1 MPLGALLAWLLVLS
15 PSAQFPAGQSSPQ
28 TYTLRGTV
36 VNSATGEPIHGALVQ
51 LFAER
56 QRSQLTGPGGEFQFE
71 KIPQGTFTLRAQKPG
86 FFFPPELPTSRVQ
99 PTMIT
104 IGADQPPVV
113 LKLVPEG
120 ILSGRVTGDNGEPIE
135 SLPVQLLFDR
145 IENGKRTRAMARGAS
160 TDEQGEFR
168 LAELQPGKYFIFIGP
183 SSGPAVYPASLS
195 QPGARGYPSAFYPG
209 VPDLAS
215 AAPIDITPGKHAEIN
230 LTLSSQPF
238 YRVSGTISGHLQNQ
252 GINLEIINV
261 AGQPMQSGLQFDPAK
276 GVFRTQWLPAGPC
289 TLTAQVFDPT
299 AQQEYFASQD
309 LNLTS
314 DLTGVHLVLLPNIT
328 IPVNFH
334 LETTRDDSPPGARAF
349 SFSSGPNGM
358 QQWQGFVP
366 VRVTLTPQNQVFS
379 QRQRSSDPIGDDTLA
394 ISNVSPGVYSVEVQP
409 NGSYYVQ
416 SARSGS
422 LNLLEQSLTVAPGTA
437 VQPIEVVLRDD
448 FAILEGRVSF
458 DAGDDPAILLVIP
471 EGAQPQVRTVGLMRP
486 VPSLDL
492 NRPVATFELSQLPPG
507 KYKLLVVDNPQ
518 IEYANRGVLQK
529 YLSKAREIS
538 LAPNQRSK
546 VELELA
552 HVED

>member
-36 VNSATGEPIHGALVQ
+36 VNSATGEPVHGALVQ
-51 LFAER
+51 LFADR

-99 PTMIT
+99 PAMIT

-120 ILSGRVTGDNGEPIE
+120 ILSGRVAGDNGEPIE

-195 QPGARGYPSAFYPG
+195 QPGARGYPGAFYPG

-215 AAPIDITPGKHAEIN
+215 AAPIEITPGKHAEIN

-252 GINLEIINV
+252 GINLEIINA

-276 GVFRTQWLPAGPC
+276 GVFRT
-289 TLTAQVFDPT
+289 
-299 AQQEYFASQD
+299 
-309 LNLTS
+309 
-314 DLTGVHLVLLPNIT
+314 
-328 IPVNFH
+328 
-334 LETTRDDSPPGARAF
+334 
-349 SFSSGPNGM
+349 
-358 QQWQGFVP
+358 
-366 VRVTLTPQNQVFS
+366 
-379 QRQRSSDPIGDDTLA
+379 
-394 ISNVSPGVYSVEVQP
+394 
-409 NGSYYVQ
+409 
-416 SARSGS
+416 
-422 LNLLEQSLTVAPGTA
+422 
-437 VQPIEVVLRDD
+437 
-448 FAILEGRVSF
+448 
-458 DAGDDPAILLVIP
+458 
-471 EGAQPQVRTVGLMRP
+471 
-486 VPSLDL
+486 
-492 NRPVATFELSQLPPG
+492 
-507 KYKLLVVDNPQ
+507 
-518 IEYANRGVLQK
+518 
-529 YLSKAREIS
+529 
-538 LAPNQRSK
+538 
-546 VELELA
+546 
-552 HVED
+552 